1 MLQETYGV
9 TSIVTVSEPPV
20 SGVKGDSKDDV
31 VDEEEE
37 FVIDCVVI
45 VRVEGFIDVDD
56 DGSFTFADAAIRIIS
71 FFFEPP
77 PTSQSFTFKICHAVH
92 CSSSSLSMP
101 LKNSSSTRSIGFKG
115 EQKLGIDFP
124 EDRRGLRP
132 MEWRVL

>member
-9 TSIVTVSEPPV
+9 TSIVTVSEPSV
-20 SGVKGDSKDDV
+20 SGVKGDSKEE
-31 VDEEEE
+31 VDEE

-77 PTSQSFTFKICHAVH
+77 TSQSFTFAICHAVH

-101 LKNSSSTRSIGFKG
+101 LKNSSSTRSRGFKG
-115 EQKLGIDFP
+115 EQKLGIGFP
-124 EDRRGLRP
+124 EDRSGRRP
-132 MEWRVL
+132 IVWRVL

>member
-56 DGSFTFADAAIRIIS
+56 VRLTFADAVIRIIS
-71 FFFEPP
+71 FFLSPP
-77 PTSQSFTFKICHAVH
+77 PTPQSFTFKICHAVH